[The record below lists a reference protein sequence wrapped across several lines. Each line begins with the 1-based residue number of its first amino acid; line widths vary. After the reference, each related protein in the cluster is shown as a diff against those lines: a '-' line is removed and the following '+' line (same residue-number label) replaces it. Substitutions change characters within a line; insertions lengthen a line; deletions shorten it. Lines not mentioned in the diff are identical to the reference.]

1 DRNRSHWS
9 TSKTPSYTKSVSW
22 QHHLKGIKKGT
33 LKKAREKSFME
44 GREYKHVAHD
54 GMPWDNS
61 PCFYNLEEIDRWIER
76 QASARPRRHLT

>member
-1 DRNRSHWS
+1 MI
-9 TSKTPSYTKSVSW
+9 VSPGKW
-22 QHHLKGIKKGT
+22 VSEEQLIALKGIKKGT

-54 GMPWDNS
+54 G
-61 PCFYNLEEIDRWIER
+61 FYNLEEIDRWIER

>member
-1 DRNRSHWS
+1 MI
-9 TSKTPSYTKSVSW
+9 VSPGKW
-22 QHHLKGIKKGT
+22 VSEEQLIALKGIKKGT

-61 PCFYNLEEIDRWIER
+61 PCFTTWKKLI
-76 QASARPRRHLT
+76 AGLSARHQRDQDVILLD

>member
-1 DRNRSHWS
+1 MSEVIMI
-9 TSKTPSYTKSVSW
+9 VSPGKW
-22 QHHLKGIKKGT
+22 VSEEQLIALKGIKKGT

-54 GMPWDNS
+54 GRPWHNS

>member
-1 DRNRSHWS
+1 MSIKNDGHYFCRAGGNRPDGLNEPV
-9 TSKTPSYTKSVSW
+9 T
-22 QHHLKGIKKGT
+22 
-33 LKKAREKSFME
+33 
-44 GREYKHVAHD
+44 EYKHVAHD

>member
-1 DRNRSHWS
+1 MKIKLIAVDLDGTLL
-9 TSKTPSYTKSVSW
+9 TSRKKVSPKT
-22 QHHLKGIKKGT
+22 LAT

>member
-1 DRNRSHWS
+1 
-9 TSKTPSYTKSVSW
+9 
-22 QHHLKGIKKGT
+22 
-33 LKKAREKSFME
+33 ME

-76 QASARPRRHLT
+76 QASARPRRHFT

>member
-1 DRNRSHWS
+1 
-9 TSKTPSYTKSVSW
+9 
-22 QHHLKGIKKGT
+22 
-33 LKKAREKSFME
+33 KKAREKSFME

-76 QASARPRRHLT
+76 QASARPRRHLA